1 MKEYDIKKENDNIIQ
16 TSSSDNIDFD
26 KKSSSDLEEVDQD
39 KLQVIL
45 KDIKAEYTSVAEI
58 LSPAEVELQDK
69 DLFDVIKFTIK
80 VEAVD
85 TYTWVVY
92 HKPGEIKNNFENISN
107 ELNKNNIIL
116 TGNFEEMFTIV
127 GGWREEEI

>member
-58 LSPAEVELQDK
+58 LSPAK
-69 DLFDVIKFTIK
+69 
-80 VEAVD
+80 
-85 TYTWVVY
+85 
-92 HKPGEIKNNFENISN
+92 
-107 ELNKNNIIL
+107 
-116 TGNFEEMFTIV
+116 
-127 GGWREEEI
+127 